1 MTGSIQKLYNAW
13 LQGHASEAERQE
25 LMRLLALPENKE
37 LALALI
43 SQAIESDEL
52 NAADGPVLSSDRLDL
67 LLQSIVSVDA
77 VQEPPASVA
86 GSPVRFLRRPWLRYA
101 AAVLLLLGLG
111 AFYYF
116 FLSPAGKKGTPP
128 VDLAS
133 IAPGRDRAVL
143 TLSNG
148 NTILLD
154 SAGSGTLAQEGDV
167 LISKTENGA
176 IVYDAHAE
184 NDGEVM
190 MNTMTTPR
198 GGQYQLTLPDGTRV
212 WLNAASSIR
221 FPAAFVGDKRVV
233 EMTGEAYFE
242 VKKDKSRPFYV
253 RINNQAEVEVT
264 GTSFNINAYDDEP
277 NINTTLVEGSVNM
290 WAGLQEKGKSGEVSL
305 VPGQQGRMS
314 HTTSSAIAVSK
325 GDVEKATAWKNGSF
339 NFEGSSLK
347 DAMRQLARWYD
358 IEVVYDEGLLK
369 KGIQHSTLVG
379 GISRDLRLA
388 DVLEV
393 LSVLGLHFRMEEGR
407 RLVLLP

>member
-1 MTGSIQKLYNAW
+1 MTGSIQELYNMW
-13 LQGHASEAERQE
+13 LQGHASETERQE
-25 LMRLLALPENKE
+25 LMRLLVLPENKE
-37 LALALI
+37 LALTLI
-43 SQAIESDEL
+43 RQAIESDEL
-52 NAADGPVLSSDRLDL
+52 TAADGPTLSSDRLDL

-77 VQEPPASVA
+77 TQEGSVSEE
-86 GSPVRFLRRPWLRYA
+86 GTPVRFLRRPWLRYA
-101 AAVLLLLGLG
+101 AAVMLLLGLG

-116 FLSPAGKKGTPP
+116 FLSPVGKKNTS
-128 VDLAS
+128 VQDIAS
-133 IAPGRDRAVL
+133 ITPGRDRAVL

-154 SAGSGTLAQEGDV
+154 SAGSGALAQEGDV
-167 LISKTENGA
+167 LISKTEDGA
-176 IVYDAHAE
+176 IVYDAHAG
-184 NDGEVM
+184 NDAAVM

-253 RINNQAEVEVT
+253 HINNQAEVEVT

-290 WAGLQEKGKSGEVSL
+290 WARLQEKGKTGEVSL
-305 VPGQQGRMS
+305 IPGQQGRMA
-314 HTTSSAIAVSK
+314 HTTSSAITVSK

-339 NFEGSSLK
+339 SFEGSSLK

-358 IEVVYDEGLLK
+358 IEVVYDDGLLK
-369 KGIQHSTLVG
+369 KGIQNSTLVG
-379 GISRDLRLA
+379 GISRDLRLS